1 MYPCVVDIAI
11 NSSAYTHVGIF
22 MFFIKM
28 DFDEFFFVGKKY
40 CIFTENYFSMD
51 FMFGNFL
58 VKFLGALHYFKI
70 FNERKIKT

>member
-1 MYPCVVDIAI
+1 
-11 NSSAYTHVGIF
+11 